1 MKLKKIA
8 SLMLAG
14 IMAVSMLAGC
24 KSGDSNSTPNEETEA
39 PVSSDFTSTVLGKT
53 SEATRDKLTVN
64 ADDKLDEAVA
74 FVARNTT
81 NADYKKNIT
90 AVATTWS
97 FVTEAKKVMGED
109 KASELNYDDD
119 KLGILAASDEWNFS
133 AVTNDSVWWTM
144 YIVSA
149 EKSDDYIA
157 KEIANGLDNVSD
169 TMTAADC
176 KYSVRVAKANIKAET
191 GKDFGESVLIAVA
204 VTVDNTT
211 NNH

>member
-24 KSGDSNSTPNEETEA
+24 KGGDSNSTPNEETET
-39 PVSSDFTSTVLGKT
+39 PVNSDFTSTVLGKT

-74 FVARNTT
+74 FVARNSTI
-81 NADYKKNIT
+81 ASYKKDIDNVE
-90 AVATTWS
+90 AAWGL
-97 FVTEAKKVMGED
+97 VTEAKKVMGED
-109 KASELNYDDD
+109 DSKLEYTDDALAIGGGNGWDFSGTNAPND
-119 KLGILAASDEWNFS
+119 K
-133 AVTNDSVWWTM
+133 TWWTM

-157 KEIANGLDNVSD
+157 KEIANGLDEVSD